1 MNIIEIIMS
10 AGRSSVDIALYT
22 LIPVMVVMM
31 VMMKYL
37 ESVGV
42 LAKIVNVTAPLLKP
56 FGLTGLSLFALIQLN
71 FVSFAAPVATL
82 AMMEKKGVSDRHL
95 AATLAML
102 FAMGQANALYPLA
115 PLGLHWLTTVLLSI
129 VGGLA
134 AGATTWYVSGR
145 RLASKEVISA
155 EDAQVHS
162 PQKAGLLSIINGA
175 GGESIRLALGA
186 VPMLI
191 LSLTVV
197 GILKSA
203 GAISL
208 LEQALSPVMHALN
221 IPAVL
226 IMPALV
232 KCLAGGTA
240 YLGVTSELLK
250 NGQMSVETLNASAG
264 WLLQT
269 FDLPGVGIML
279 GAGFRVARVARF
291 AIPGALTGIVLRGI
305 LHAAIY

>member
-1 MNIIEIIMS
+1 MS

-37 ESVGV
+37 ESVCA
-42 LAKIVNVTAPLLKP
+42 LAQLVNVVAPVLKP

-82 AMMEKKGVSDRHL
+82 AMMEKKGASDRHL

-134 AGATTWYVSGR
+134 AGAVTWYLPGR
-145 RLASKEVISA
+145 RLASKEVIST
-155 EDAQVHS
+155 EDAQVHA
-162 PQKAGLLSIINGA
+162 PQKAGLLSIISGA
-175 GGESIRLALGA
+175 GGESIRLSLGA

-191 LSLTVV
+191 LSLTIV
-197 GILKSA
+197 GIIKSV
-203 GAISL
+203 GGISL
-208 LEQALSPVMHALN
+208 LEQALSPVMQTLN

-240 YLGVTSELLK
+240 YLGVTTELLK
-250 NGQMSVETLNASAG
+250 NGHMSVETLNASAG

-279 GAGFRVARVARF
+279 GAGFRVARIAHF
-291 AIPGALTGIVLRGI
+291 AIPGALLGIALRGI
-305 LHAAIY
+305 LHAIVY

>member
-1 MNIIEIIMS
+1 VNIIEIILS

-31 VMMKYL
+31 VMMKWL
-37 ESVGV
+37 ESMGV
-42 LAKIVNVTAPLLKP
+42 LTKIVKVTAPLLTP

-82 AMMEKKGVSDRHL
+82 AMMEKRGVSDRHL

-115 PLGLHWLTTVLLSI
+115 PLGLHWLTTILLSI
-129 VGGLA
+129 AGGLV
-134 AGATTWYVSGR
+134 AGAATWHLFARKLSTHETR
-145 RLASKEVISA
+145 SA
-155 EDAQVHS
+155 ENAEIHS
-162 PQKAGLLSIINGA
+162 LQKAGVLRIINGA

-208 LEQALSPVMHALN
+208 LEQALSPAMVALH
-221 IPAVL
+221 IPTVL

-240 YLGVTSELLK
+240 YLGVTTELIKSGHLRI
-250 NGQMSVETLNASAG
+250 ETLNGSAG

-269 FDLPGVGIML
+269 FDLPGIGIL
-279 GAGFRVARVARF
+279 SGAGLRVARMTRF
-291 AIPGALTGIVLRGI
+291 AMLGGLLGIALRGI
-305 LHAAIY
+305 AHAVIN

>member
-42 LAKIVNVTAPLLKP
+42 LAKLVNVVAPVLKP

-82 AMMEKKGVSDRHL
+82 AMMEKKGASDRHL

-115 PLGLHWLTTVLLSI
+115 PLGLHWITTVLLSI

-134 AGATTWYVSGR
+134 AGAVTWYLPGR
-145 RLASKEVISA
+145 RLASKEVISTD
-155 EDAQVHS
+155 DAQVHA

-175 GGESIRLALGA
+175 GGESIRLSLGA

-191 LSLTVV
+191 LSLTIV
-197 GILKSA
+197 GIIKSV
-203 GAISL
+203 GGISL
-208 LEQALSPVMHALN
+208 LEQALSPVMQTLN

-240 YLGVTSELLK
+240 YLGVTTELLK
-250 NGQMSVETLNASAG
+250 NGHMSVETLNASAG

-279 GAGFRVARVARF
+279 GAGFRVARIAHF
-291 AIPGALTGIVLRGI
+291 AIPGALLGIALRGI
-305 LHAAIY
+305 LHAIVY

>member
-1 MNIIEIIMS
+1 MS

-42 LAKIVNVTAPLLKP
+42 LAKLVNVVAPVLKP

-82 AMMEKKGVSDRHL
+82 AMMEKKGASDRHL

-134 AGATTWYVSGR
+134 AGAVTWYLPGR
-145 RLASKEVISA
+145 RLASKEVISTD
-155 EDAQVHS
+155 DAQVHA

-175 GGESIRLALGA
+175 GGESIRLSLGA

-191 LSLTVV
+191 LSLTIV
-197 GILKSA
+197 GIIKSV
-203 GAISL
+203 GGISL
-208 LEQALSPVMHALN
+208 LEQALSPVMQTLN

-240 YLGVTSELLK
+240 YLGVTTELLK
-250 NGQMSVETLNASAG
+250 NGHMSVETLNASAG

-279 GAGFRVARVARF
+279 GAGFRVARIAHF
-291 AIPGALTGIVLRGI
+291 AIPGALLGIALRGI
-305 LHAAIY
+305 LHAIVY

>member
-42 LAKIVNVTAPLLKP
+42 LAKLVNVVAPVLKP

-82 AMMEKKGVSDRHL
+82 AMMEKKGASDRHL

-115 PLGLHWLTTVLLSI
+115 PLGLHWITTVLLSI

-134 AGATTWYVSGR
+134 AGAVTWYLPGR
-145 RLASKEVISA
+145 RLASKEVISTD
-155 EDAQVHS
+155 DAQVHA

-175 GGESIRLALGA
+175 GGESIRLSLGA

-191 LSLTVV
+191 LSLTIV
-197 GILKSA
+197 GIIKSV
-203 GAISL
+203 GGISL
-208 LEQALSPVMHALN
+208 LEQALSPVMQTLN
-221 IPAVL
+221 IPALL

-240 YLGVTSELLK
+240 YLGVTTELLK
-250 NGQMSVETLNASAG
+250 NGHMSVETLNASAG

-279 GAGFRVARVARF
+279 GAGFRVARIAHF
-291 AIPGALTGIVLRGI
+291 AIPGALLGIALRGI
-305 LHAAIY
+305 LHAIVY

>member
-1 MNIIEIIMS
+1 MS

-42 LAKIVNVTAPLLKP
+42 LAKLVNVVVPVLKP

-82 AMMEKKGVSDRHL
+82 AMMEKKGASDRHL

-115 PLGLHWLTTVLLSI
+115 PLGLHWITTVLLSI

-134 AGATTWYVSGR
+134 AGAVTWYLPGR
-145 RLASKEVISA
+145 RLASKEVIST
-155 EDAQVHS
+155 DDVQVHA

-175 GGESIRLALGA
+175 GGESIRLSLGA

-191 LSLTVV
+191 LSLTIV
-197 GILKSA
+197 GIIKSV
-203 GAISL
+203 GGISL
-208 LEQALSPVMHALN
+208 LEQALSPVMQTLN

-240 YLGVTSELLK
+240 YLGVTTELLK
-250 NGQMSVETLNASAG
+250 NGHMSVETLNASAG

-279 GAGFRVARVARF
+279 GAGFRVARIAHF
-291 AIPGALTGIVLRGI
+291 AIPGALLGIALRGI
-305 LHAAIY
+305 LHAIVY

>member
-1 MNIIEIIMS
+1 MRDLILQLS
-10 AGRSSVDIALYT
+10 KSSIYST
-22 LIPVMVVMM
+22 KPLIPVMVVMM

-42 LAKIVNVTAPLLKP
+42 LAKLVNVVAPVLKP

-82 AMMEKKGVSDRHL
+82 AMMEKKGASDRHL

-115 PLGLHWLTTVLLSI
+115 PLGLHWITTVLLSI

-134 AGATTWYVSGR
+134 AGAVTWYLPGR
-145 RLASKEVISA
+145 RLASKEVISTD
-155 EDAQVHS
+155 DAQVHA

-175 GGESIRLALGA
+175 GGESIRLSLGA

-191 LSLTVV
+191 LSLTIV
-197 GILKSA
+197 GIIKSV
-203 GAISL
+203 GGISL
-208 LEQALSPVMHALN
+208 LEQALSPVMQTLN

-240 YLGVTSELLK
+240 YLGVTTELLK
-250 NGQMSVETLNASAG
+250 NGHMSVETLNASAG

-279 GAGFRVARVARF
+279 GAGFRVARIAHF
-291 AIPGALTGIVLRGI
+291 AIPGALLGIALRGI
-305 LHAAIY
+305 LHAIVY

>member
-1 MNIIEIIMS
+1 MS

-31 VMMKYL
+31 VMMVMMKYL

-42 LAKIVNVTAPLLKP
+42 LAKLVNVVAPVLKP

-82 AMMEKKGVSDRHL
+82 AMMEKKGASDRHL

-115 PLGLHWLTTVLLSI
+115 PLGLHWITTVLLSI

-134 AGATTWYVSGR
+134 AGAVTWYLPGR
-145 RLASKEVISA
+145 RLASKEVISTD
-155 EDAQVHS
+155 DAQVHA

-175 GGESIRLALGA
+175 GGESIRLSLGA

-191 LSLTVV
+191 LSLTIV
-197 GILKSA
+197 GIIKSV
-203 GAISL
+203 GGISL
-208 LEQALSPVMHALN
+208 LEQALSPVMQTLN

-240 YLGVTSELLK
+240 YLGVTTELLK
-250 NGQMSVETLNASAG
+250 NGHMSVETLNASAG

-279 GAGFRVARVARF
+279 GAGFRVARIAHF
-291 AIPGALTGIVLRGI
+291 AIPGALLGIALRGI
-305 LHAAIY
+305 LHAIVY

>member
-1 MNIIEIIMS
+1 MS

-42 LAKIVNVTAPLLKP
+42 LAKLVNVVVPVLKP

-82 AMMEKKGVSDRHL
+82 AMMEKKGASDRHL

-115 PLGLHWLTTVLLSI
+115 PLGLHWITTVLLSI

-134 AGATTWYVSGR
+134 AGAVTWYLPGR
-145 RLASKEVISA
+145 RLASKEVISTD
-155 EDAQVHS
+155 DAQVHA

-175 GGESIRLALGA
+175 GGESIRLSLGA

-191 LSLTVV
+191 LSLTIV
-197 GILKSA
+197 GIIKSV
-203 GAISL
+203 GGISL
-208 LEQALSPVMHALN
+208 LEQALSPVMQTLN

-240 YLGVTSELLK
+240 YLGVTTELLK
-250 NGQMSVETLNASAG
+250 NGHMSVETLNASAG

-269 FDLPGVGIML
+269 FDLPGAGIML
-279 GAGFRVARVARF
+279 GAGFRVARIAHF
-291 AIPGALTGIVLRGI
+291 AIPGALLGIALRGI
-305 LHAAIY
+305 LHAIVY

>member
-1 MNIIEIIMS
+1 MS

-42 LAKIVNVTAPLLKP
+42 LAKLVNVVAPVLKP

-82 AMMEKKGVSDRHL
+82 AMMEKKGASDRHL

-115 PLGLHWLTTVLLSI
+115 PLGLHWITTVLLSI

-134 AGATTWYVSGR
+134 AGAVTWYLPGR
-145 RLASKEVISA
+145 RLASKEVISTD
-155 EDAQVHS
+155 DAQVHA

-175 GGESIRLALGA
+175 GGESIRLSLGA

-191 LSLTVV
+191 LSLTIV
-197 GILKSA
+197 GIIKSV
-203 GAISL
+203 GGISL
-208 LEQALSPVMHALN
+208 LEQALSPVMQTLN
-221 IPAVL
+221 IPALL

-240 YLGVTSELLK
+240 YLGVTTELLK
-250 NGQMSVETLNASAG
+250 NGHMSVETLNASAG

-279 GAGFRVARVARF
+279 GAGFRVARIAHF
-291 AIPGALTGIVLRGI
+291 AIPGALLGIALRGI
-305 LHAAIY
+305 LHAIVY

>member
-1 MNIIEIIMS
+1 MS

-37 ESVGV
+37 GSVGV
-42 LAKIVNVTAPLLKP
+42 LAKLVNVVAPVLKP

-82 AMMEKKGVSDRHL
+82 AMMEKKGASDRHL

-115 PLGLHWLTTVLLSI
+115 PLGLHWITTVLLSI

-134 AGATTWYVSGR
+134 AGAVTWYLPGR
-145 RLASKEVISA
+145 RLASKEVISTD
-155 EDAQVHS
+155 DAQVHA

-175 GGESIRLALGA
+175 GGESIRLSLGA

-191 LSLTVV
+191 LSLTIV
-197 GILKSA
+197 GIIKSV
-203 GAISL
+203 GGISL
-208 LEQALSPVMHALN
+208 LEQALSPVMQTLN

-240 YLGVTSELLK
+240 YLGVTTELLK
-250 NGQMSVETLNASAG
+250 NGHMSVETLNASAG

-279 GAGFRVARVARF
+279 GAGFRVARIAHF
-291 AIPGALTGIVLRGI
+291 AIPGALLGIALRGI
-305 LHAAIY
+305 LHAIVY

>member
-1 MNIIEIIMS
+1 
-10 AGRSSVDIALYT
+10 
-22 LIPVMVVMM
+22 
-31 VMMKYL
+31 
-37 ESVGV
+37 
-42 LAKIVNVTAPLLKP
+42 
-56 FGLTGLSLFALIQLN
+56 
-71 FVSFAAPVATL
+71 
-82 AMMEKKGVSDRHL
+82 MMEKKGASDRHL

-115 PLGLHWLTTVLLSI
+115 PLGLHWITTVLLSI

-134 AGATTWYVSGR
+134 AGAVTWYLPGR
-145 RLASKEVISA
+145 RLASKEVISTD
-155 EDAQVHS
+155 DAQVHA

-175 GGESIRLALGA
+175 GGESIRLSLGA

-191 LSLTVV
+191 LSLTIV
-197 GILKSA
+197 GIIKSV
-203 GAISL
+203 GGISL
-208 LEQALSPVMHALN
+208 LEQALSPVMQTLN

-240 YLGVTSELLK
+240 YLGVTTELLK
-250 NGQMSVETLNASAG
+250 NGHMSVETLNASAG

-279 GAGFRVARVARF
+279 GAGFRVARIAHF
-291 AIPGALTGIVLRGI
+291 AIPGALLGIALRGI
-305 LHAAIY
+305 LHAIVY

>member
-1 MNIIEIIMS
+1 MS

-42 LAKIVNVTAPLLKP
+42 LAKARKCGGTGIEAIWPHRAQSFCPDTA
-56 FGLTGLSLFALIQLN
+56 QLCE
-71 FVSFAAPVATL
+71 FRRPRCDACHDG
-82 AMMEKKGVSDRHL
+82 KKGASDRHL

-115 PLGLHWLTTVLLSI
+115 PLGLHWITTVLLSI

-134 AGATTWYVSGR
+134 AGAVTWYLPGR
-145 RLASKEVISA
+145 RLASKEVISTD
-155 EDAQVHS
+155 DAQVHA

-175 GGESIRLALGA
+175 GGESIRLSLGA

-191 LSLTVV
+191 LSLTIV
-197 GILKSA
+197 GIIKSV
-203 GAISL
+203 GGISL
-208 LEQALSPVMHALN
+208 LEQALSPVMQTLN

-240 YLGVTSELLK
+240 YLGVTTELLK
-250 NGQMSVETLNASAG
+250 NGHMSVETLNASAG

-279 GAGFRVARVARF
+279 GAGFRVARIAHF
-291 AIPGALTGIVLRGI
+291 AIPGALLGIALRGI
-305 LHAAIY
+305 LHAIVY

>member
-31 VMMKYL
+31 VIMKYL

-56 FGLTGLSLFALIQLN
+56 FRLTGLSLFALIQLN
-71 FVSFAAPVATL
+71 FVSFAAPVAIHSPWCL
-82 AMMEKKGVSDRHL
+82 RWAGQRAVS
-95 AATLAML
+95 
-102 FAMGQANALYPLA
+102 
-115 PLGLHWLTTVLLSI
+115 
-129 VGGLA
+129 
-134 AGATTWYVSGR
+134 AGAALADHGPAVHHGWSG
-145 RLASKEVISA
+145 
-155 EDAQVHS
+155 
-162 PQKAGLLSIINGA
+162 P
-175 GGESIRLALGA
+175 GA

-221 IPAVL
+221 IPTVL

-232 KCLAGGTA
+232 KCLAGGAA
-240 YLGVTSELLK
+240 YL
-250 NGQMSVETLNASAG
+250 
-264 WLLQT
+264 
-269 FDLPGVGIML
+269 GVGIML
-279 GAGFRVARVARF
+279 GACFRVARVARF
-291 AIPGALTGIVLRGI
+291 AILGGLIGIALRGI
-305 LHAAIY
+305 LHAVIY

>member
-1 MNIIEIIMS
+1 MS

-42 LAKIVNVTAPLLKP
+42 LAKLVNVVAPVLKP

-82 AMMEKKGVSDRHL
+82 AMMEKKGASDRHL

-115 PLGLHWLTTVLLSI
+115 PLGLHWITTVLLSI

-134 AGATTWYVSGR
+134 AGAVTWYLPGR
-145 RLASKEVISA
+145 RLASKEVISTD
-155 EDAQVHS
+155 DAQVHA

-175 GGESIRLALGA
+175 GGESIRLSLGA

-191 LSLTVV
+191 LSLTIV
-197 GILKSA
+197 GIIKSV
-203 GAISL
+203 GGISL
-208 LEQALSPVMHALN
+208 LEQALSPVMQTLN

-232 KCLAGGTA
+232 KFLAGGTA
-240 YLGVTSELLK
+240 YLGVTTELLK
-250 NGQMSVETLNASAG
+250 NGHMSVETLNASAG

-279 GAGFRVARVARF
+279 GAGFRVARIAHF
-291 AIPGALTGIVLRGI
+291 AIPGALLGIALRGI
-305 LHAAIY
+305 LHAIVY

>member
-1 MNIIEIIMS
+1 MS

-42 LAKIVNVTAPLLKP
+42 LAKLVNVVAPVLKP

-71 FVSFAAPVATL
+71 FVSFAAPVA
-82 AMMEKKGVSDRHL
+82 MMEKKGASDRHL

-115 PLGLHWLTTVLLSI
+115 PLGLHWITTVLLSI

-134 AGATTWYVSGR
+134 AGAVTWYLPGR
-145 RLASKEVISA
+145 RLASKEVISTD
-155 EDAQVHS
+155 DAQVHA

-175 GGESIRLALGA
+175 GGESIRLSLGA

-191 LSLTVV
+191 LSLTIV
-197 GILKSA
+197 GIIKSV
-203 GAISL
+203 GGISL
-208 LEQALSPVMHALN
+208 LEQALSPVMQTLN

-240 YLGVTSELLK
+240 YLGVTTELLK
-250 NGQMSVETLNASAG
+250 NGHMSVETLNASAG

-279 GAGFRVARVARF
+279 GAGFRVARIAHF
-291 AIPGALTGIVLRGI
+291 AIPGALLGIALRGI
-305 LHAAIY
+305 LHAIVY

>member
-1 MNIIEIIMS
+1 MS

-42 LAKIVNVTAPLLKP
+42 LAKLVNVVAPVLKP

-82 AMMEKKGVSDRHL
+82 AMMEKKGASDRHL

-115 PLGLHWLTTVLLSI
+115 PLGLHWITTVLLSI

-134 AGATTWYVSGR
+134 AGAVTWYLPGR
-145 RLASKEVISA
+145 RLASKEVISTD
-155 EDAQVHS
+155 DAQVHA

-175 GGESIRLALGA
+175 GGESIRLSLGA

-191 LSLTVV
+191 LSLTIV
-197 GILKSA
+197 GIIKSV
-203 GAISL
+203 GGISL
-208 LEQALSPVMHALN
+208 LEQALSPVMQTLN

-240 YLGVTSELLK
+240 YLGVTTELLK
-250 NGQMSVETLNASAG
+250 NGHMSVETLNASAG

-279 GAGFRVARVARF
+279 SAGFRVARIAHF
-291 AIPGALTGIVLRGI
+291 AIPGALLGIALRGI
-305 LHAAIY
+305 LHAIVY

>member
-1 MNIIEIIMS
+1 
-10 AGRSSVDIALYT
+10 
-22 LIPVMVVMM
+22 MVVMM

-42 LAKIVNVTAPLLKP
+42 LAKLVNVVAPVLKP

-82 AMMEKKGVSDRHL
+82 AMMEKKGASDRHL

-115 PLGLHWLTTVLLSI
+115 PLGLHWITTVLLSI

-134 AGATTWYVSGR
+134 AGAVTWYLPGR
-145 RLASKEVISA
+145 RLASKEVISTD
-155 EDAQVHS
+155 DAQVHA

-175 GGESIRLALGA
+175 GGESIRLSLGA

-191 LSLTVV
+191 LSLTIV
-197 GILKSA
+197 GIIKSV
-203 GAISL
+203 GGISL
-208 LEQALSPVMHALN
+208 LEQALSPVMQTLN

-240 YLGVTSELLK
+240 YLGVTTELLK
-250 NGQMSVETLNASAG
+250 NGHMSVETLNASAG

-279 GAGFRVARVARF
+279 GAGFRVARIAHF
-291 AIPGALTGIVLRGI
+291 AIPGALLGIALRGI
-305 LHAAIY
+305 LHAIVY

>member
-1 MNIIEIIMS
+1 MS

-42 LAKIVNVTAPLLKP
+42 LAKLVNVVAPVLKP

-82 AMMEKKGVSDRHL
+82 AMMEKKGASDRHL

-115 PLGLHWLTTVLLSI
+115 PLGLHWITTVLLSI

-134 AGATTWYVSGR
+134 AGAVTWYLPGR
-145 RLASKEVISA
+145 RLASKEVISTD
-155 EDAQVHS
+155 DAQVHA

-175 GGESIRLALGA
+175 GGESIRLSLGA

-191 LSLTVV
+191 LSLTIV
-197 GILKSA
+197 GIIKSV
-203 GAISL
+203 GGISL
-208 LEQALSPVMHALN
+208 LEQALSPVMQTLN

-240 YLGVTSELLK
+240 YLGVTTELLK

-279 GAGFRVARVARF
+279 GAGFRVARIAHF
-291 AIPGALTGIVLRGI
+291 AIPGALLGIALRGI
-305 LHAAIY
+305 LHAIVY

>member
-1 MNIIEIIMS
+1 MS

-42 LAKIVNVTAPLLKP
+42 LAKLVNVVAPVLKP

-82 AMMEKKGVSDRHL
+82 AMMEKKGASDRHL

-134 AGATTWYVSGR
+134 AGAVTWYLPGR
-145 RLASKEVISA
+145 RLASKEVIST
-155 EDAQVHS
+155 EDAQVHA

-175 GGESIRLALGA
+175 GGESIRLSLGA

-191 LSLTVV
+191 LSLTIV
-197 GILKSA
+197 GIIKSV
-203 GAISL
+203 GGISL
-208 LEQALSPVMHALN
+208 MEQALSPVMQTLN

-240 YLGVTSELLK
+240 YLGVTTELLK
-250 NGQMSVETLNASAG
+250 NGHMSVETLNASAG

-279 GAGFRVARVARF
+279 GAGFRVARIAHF
-291 AIPGALTGIVLRGI
+291 AIPGALLGIALRGI
-305 LHAAIY
+305 LHAIVY

>member
-1 MNIIEIIMS
+1 MS
-10 AGRSSVDIALYT
+10 DGRSSVDIALYT

-42 LAKIVNVTAPLLKP
+42 LAKLVNVVAPVLKP

-82 AMMEKKGVSDRHL
+82 AMMEKKGASDRHL

-115 PLGLHWLTTVLLSI
+115 PLGLHWITTVLLSI

-134 AGATTWYVSGR
+134 AGAVTWYLPGR
-145 RLASKEVISA
+145 RLASKEVISTD
-155 EDAQVHS
+155 DAQVHA

-175 GGESIRLALGA
+175 GGESIRLSLGA

-191 LSLTVV
+191 LSLTIV
-197 GILKSA
+197 GIIKSV
-203 GAISL
+203 GGISL
-208 LEQALSPVMHALN
+208 LEQALSPVMQTLN

-240 YLGVTSELLK
+240 YLGVTTELLK
-250 NGQMSVETLNASAG
+250 NGHMSVETLNASAG

-279 GAGFRVARVARF
+279 GAGFRVARIAHF
-291 AIPGALTGIVLRGI
+291 AIPGALLGIALRGI
-305 LHAAIY
+305 LHAIVY

>member
-1 MNIIEIIMS
+1 MS

-42 LAKIVNVTAPLLKP
+42 LAKLVNVVAPVLKP

-82 AMMEKKGVSDRHL
+82 AMMEKKGASDRHL

-115 PLGLHWLTTVLLSI
+115 PLGLHWITTVLLSI

-134 AGATTWYVSGR
+134 AGAVTWYLPGR
-145 RLASKEVISA
+145 RLASKEVISTD
-155 EDAQVHS
+155 DAQVHA

-175 GGESIRLALGA
+175 GGESIRLSLGA

-191 LSLTVV
+191 LSLTIV
-197 GILKSA
+197 GIIKSV
-203 GAISL
+203 GGISL
-208 LEQALSPVMHALN
+208 LEQALSPVMQTLN

-240 YLGVTSELLK
+240 YLGVTTELLK
-250 NGQMSVETLNASAG
+250 NGHMSVETLNASAG

-279 GAGFRVARVARF
+279 GAGFRVARIAHF
-291 AIPGALTGIVLRGI
+291 AIPGALLGIALRGI
-305 LHAAIY
+305 LHAIVY

>member
-37 ESVGV
+37 GSVGV
-42 LAKIVNVTAPLLKP
+42 LAKLVNVVAPVLKP

-82 AMMEKKGVSDRHL
+82 AMMEKKGASDRHL

-115 PLGLHWLTTVLLSI
+115 PLGLHWITTVLLSI

-134 AGATTWYVSGR
+134 AGAVTWYLPGR
-145 RLASKEVISA
+145 RLASKEVISTD
-155 EDAQVHS
+155 DAQVHA

-175 GGESIRLALGA
+175 GGESIRLSLGA

-191 LSLTVV
+191 LSLTIV
-197 GILKSA
+197 GIIKSV
-203 GAISL
+203 GGISL
-208 LEQALSPVMHALN
+208 LEQALSPVMQTLN

-240 YLGVTSELLK
+240 YLGVTTELLK
-250 NGQMSVETLNASAG
+250 NGHMSVETLNASAG

-279 GAGFRVARVARF
+279 GAGFRVARIAHF
-291 AIPGALTGIVLRGI
+291 AIPGALLGIALRGI
-305 LHAAIY
+305 LHAIVY

>member
-1 MNIIEIIMS
+1 MS

-22 LIPVMVVMM
+22 LIPVMVVM
-31 VMMKYL
+31 KYL

-42 LAKIVNVTAPLLKP
+42 LAKLVNVVAPVLKP

-82 AMMEKKGVSDRHL
+82 AMMEKKGASDRHL

-115 PLGLHWLTTVLLSI
+115 PLGLHWITTVLLSI

-134 AGATTWYVSGR
+134 AGAVTWYLPGR
-145 RLASKEVISA
+145 RLASKEVISTD
-155 EDAQVHS
+155 DAQVHA

-175 GGESIRLALGA
+175 GGESIRLSLGA

-191 LSLTVV
+191 LSLTIV
-197 GILKSA
+197 GIIKSV
-203 GAISL
+203 GGISL
-208 LEQALSPVMHALN
+208 LEQALSPVMQTLN

-240 YLGVTSELLK
+240 YLGVTTELLK
-250 NGQMSVETLNASAG
+250 NGHMSVETLNASAG

-279 GAGFRVARVARF
+279 GAGFRVARIAHF
-291 AIPGALTGIVLRGI
+291 AIPGALLGIALRGI
-305 LHAAIY
+305 LHAIVY

>member
-1 MNIIEIIMS
+1 MS

-42 LAKIVNVTAPLLKP
+42 LAKLVNVVVPVLKP

-82 AMMEKKGVSDRHL
+82 AMMEKKGASDRHL

-115 PLGLHWLTTVLLSI
+115 PLGLHWITTVLLSI

-134 AGATTWYVSGR
+134 AGAVTWYLPGR
-145 RLASKEVISA
+145 RLASKEVISTD
-155 EDAQVHS
+155 DAQVHA

-175 GGESIRLALGA
+175 GGESIRLSLGA

-191 LSLTVV
+191 LSLTIV
-197 GILKSA
+197 GIIKSV
-203 GAISL
+203 GGISL
-208 LEQALSPVMHALN
+208 LEQALSPVMQTLN

-240 YLGVTSELLK
+240 YLGVTTELLK
-250 NGQMSVETLNASAG
+250 NGHMSVETLNASAG

-279 GAGFRVARVARF
+279 GAGFRVARIAHF
-291 AIPGALTGIVLRGI
+291 AIPGALLGIALRGI
-305 LHAAIY
+305 LHAIVY

>member
-42 LAKIVNVTAPLLKP
+42 LAKLVNVVVPVLKP

-82 AMMEKKGVSDRHL
+82 AMMEKKGASDRHL

-115 PLGLHWLTTVLLSI
+115 PLGLHWITTVLLSI

-134 AGATTWYVSGR
+134 AGAVTWYLPGR
-145 RLASKEVISA
+145 RLASKEVISTD
-155 EDAQVHS
+155 DAQVHA

-175 GGESIRLALGA
+175 GGESIRLSLGA

-191 LSLTVV
+191 LSLTIV
-197 GILKSA
+197 GIIKSV
-203 GAISL
+203 GGISL
-208 LEQALSPVMHALN
+208 LEQALSPVMQTLN

-240 YLGVTSELLK
+240 YLGVTTELLK
-250 NGQMSVETLNASAG
+250 NCHMSVETLNASAG

-279 GAGFRVARVARF
+279 GAGFRVARIAHF
-291 AIPGALTGIVLRGI
+291 AIPGALLGIALRGI
-305 LHAAIY
+305 LHAIVY

>member
-1 MNIIEIIMS
+1 
-10 AGRSSVDIALYT
+10 
-22 LIPVMVVMM
+22 IPVMVVMM

-42 LAKIVNVTAPLLKP
+42 LAKLVNVVAPVLKP

-82 AMMEKKGVSDRHL
+82 AMMEKKGASDRHL

-115 PLGLHWLTTVLLSI
+115 PLGLHWITTVLLSI

-134 AGATTWYVSGR
+134 AGAVTWYLPGR
-145 RLASKEVISA
+145 RLASKEVISTD
-155 EDAQVHS
+155 DAQVHA

-175 GGESIRLALGA
+175 GGESIRLSLGA

-191 LSLTVV
+191 LSLTIV
-197 GILKSA
+197 GIIKSV
-203 GAISL
+203 GGISL
-208 LEQALSPVMHALN
+208 LEQALSPVMQTLN

-240 YLGVTSELLK
+240 YLGVTTELLK
-250 NGQMSVETLNASAG
+250 NGHMSVETLNASAG

-279 GAGFRVARVARF
+279 GAGFRVARIAHF
-291 AIPGALTGIVLRGI
+291 AIPGALLGIALRGI
-305 LHAAIY
+305 LHAIVY

>member
-1 MNIIEIIMS
+1 MS

-42 LAKIVNVTAPLLKP
+42 LAKLVNVVAPVLKP

-82 AMMEKKGVSDRHL
+82 AMMEKKGASDRHL

-115 PLGLHWLTTVLLSI
+115 PLGLHWITTVLLSI

-134 AGATTWYVSGR
+134 AGAVTWYLPGR
-145 RLASKEVISA
+145 RLASKEVISTD
-155 EDAQVHS
+155 DAQVHA

-175 GGESIRLALGA
+175 GGESIRLSLGA

-191 LSLTVV
+191 LSLTIV
-197 GILKSA
+197 GIIKSV
-203 GAISL
+203 GGISL
-208 LEQALSPVMHALN
+208 LEQALSPVMKTLN

-240 YLGVTSELLK
+240 YLGVTTELLK
-250 NGQMSVETLNASAG
+250 NGHMSVETLNASAG

-279 GAGFRVARVARF
+279 GAGFRVARIAHF
-291 AIPGALTGIVLRGI
+291 AIPGALLGIALRGI
-305 LHAAIY
+305 LHAIVY

>member
-1 MNIIEIIMS
+1 MS

-42 LAKIVNVTAPLLKP
+42 LAKLVNVVAPVLKP

-82 AMMEKKGVSDRHL
+82 AMMEKKGASDRHL

-115 PLGLHWLTTVLLSI
+115 PLGLHWITTVLLSI

-134 AGATTWYVSGR
+134 AGAVTWYLPGR
-145 RLASKEVISA
+145 RLASKEVISTD
-155 EDAQVHS
+155 DAQVHA

-175 GGESIRLALGA
+175 GGESIRLSLGA

-191 LSLTVV
+191 LSLTIV
-197 GILKSA
+197 GIIKSV
-203 GAISL
+203 GGISL
-208 LEQALSPVMHALN
+208 LEQALSPVMQTLN

-240 YLGVTSELLK
+240 YLGVTTELLK
-250 NGQMSVETLNASAG
+250 NGHMSVETLNASAG

-279 GAGFRVARVARF
+279 GAGFRVARIAHF
-291 AIPGALTGIVLRGI
+291 AIPGALLGIALRGI
-305 LHAAIY
+305 

>member
-42 LAKIVNVTAPLLKP
+42 LAKLVNVVAPVLKP

-82 AMMEKKGVSDRHL
+82 AMMEKKGASDRHL

-115 PLGLHWLTTVLLSI
+115 PLGLHWITTVLLSI

-134 AGATTWYVSGR
+134 AGAVTWYLPGR
-145 RLASKEVISA
+145 RLASKEVISTD
-155 EDAQVHS
+155 DAQVHA

-175 GGESIRLALGA
+175 GGESIRLSLGA

-191 LSLTVV
+191 LSLTIV
-197 GILKSA
+197 GIIKSV
-203 GAISL
+203 GGISL
-208 LEQALSPVMHALN
+208 LEQALSPVMQTLN

-232 KCLAGGTA
+232 KFLAGGTA
-240 YLGVTSELLK
+240 YLGVTTELLK
-250 NGQMSVETLNASAG
+250 NGHMSVETLNASAG

-279 GAGFRVARVARF
+279 GAGFRVARIAHF
-291 AIPGALTGIVLRGI
+291 AIPGALLGIALRGI
-305 LHAAIY
+305 LHAIVY

>member
-42 LAKIVNVTAPLLKP
+42 LAKLVNVVVPVLKP

-82 AMMEKKGVSDRHL
+82 AMMEKKGASDRHL

-115 PLGLHWLTTVLLSI
+115 PLGLHWITTVLLSI

-134 AGATTWYVSGR
+134 AGAVTWYLPGR
-145 RLASKEVISA
+145 RLASKEVISTD
-155 EDAQVHS
+155 DAQVHA

-175 GGESIRLALGA
+175 GGESIRLSLGA

-191 LSLTVV
+191 LSLTIV
-197 GILKSA
+197 GIIKSV
-203 GAISL
+203 GGISL
-208 LEQALSPVMHALN
+208 LEQALSPVMQTLN

-240 YLGVTSELLK
+240 YLGVTTELLK
-250 NGQMSVETLNASAG
+250 NGHMSVETLNASAG

-279 GAGFRVARVARF
+279 GAGFRVARIAHF
-291 AIPGALTGIVLRGI
+291 AIPGALLGIALRGI
-305 LHAAIY
+305 LHAIVY

>member
-1 MNIIEIIMS
+1 MS

-42 LAKIVNVTAPLLKP
+42 LAKLVNVVAPVLKP

-82 AMMEKKGVSDRHL
+82 AMMEKKGASDRHL

-115 PLGLHWLTTVLLSI
+115 PLGLHWITTVLLSI

-134 AGATTWYVSGR
+134 AGAVTWYLPGR
-145 RLASKEVISA
+145 RLASKEVISTD
-155 EDAQVHS
+155 DAQVHA

-175 GGESIRLALGA
+175 GGESIRLSLGA

-191 LSLTVV
+191 LSLTIV
-197 GILKSA
+197 GIIKSV
-203 GAISL
+203 GGISL
-208 LEQALSPVMHALN
+208 LEQALSPVMQTLN

-240 YLGVTSELLK
+240 YLGVTTELRLC
-250 NGQMSVETLNASAG
+250 
-264 WLLQT
+264 
-269 FDLPGVGIML
+269 
-279 GAGFRVARVARF
+279 
-291 AIPGALTGIVLRGI
+291 
-305 LHAAIY
+305 

>member
-1 MNIIEIIMS
+1 MS

-42 LAKIVNVTAPLLKP
+42 LAKLVNVVAPVLKP

-71 FVSFAAPVATL
+71 LVSFAAPVATL
-82 AMMEKKGVSDRHL
+82 AMMEKKGASDRHL

-115 PLGLHWLTTVLLSI
+115 PLGLHWITTVLLSI

-134 AGATTWYVSGR
+134 AGAVTWYLPGR
-145 RLASKEVISA
+145 RLASKEVISTD
-155 EDAQVHS
+155 DAQVHA

-175 GGESIRLALGA
+175 GGESIRLSLGA

-191 LSLTVV
+191 LSLTIV
-197 GILKSA
+197 GIIKSV
-203 GAISL
+203 GGISL
-208 LEQALSPVMHALN
+208 LEQALSPVMQTLN

-240 YLGVTSELLK
+240 YLGVTTELLK
-250 NGQMSVETLNASAG
+250 NGHMSVETLNASAG

-279 GAGFRVARVARF
+279 GAGFRVARIAHF
-291 AIPGALTGIVLRGI
+291 AIPGALLGIALRGI
-305 LHAAIY
+305 LHAIVY